1 MASCPTCG
9 QRLPKASRYCPQ
21 CGRAVTDDATKV
33 LELPPDETGQVPVEY
48 TRLERRYYG
57 VTPTALAV
65 ALAAIAVV
73 AAIVLFATGHWPIG
87 LIVLGVGLLLLLV
100 SVETGVF
107 RDRAGVAADSV
118 AARGRATTRLI
129 ALRRELR
136 KLAILRGRLL
146 FELGD
151 AVYRED
157 EQATGAARQRLVDLD
172 EAWRQREAEMQTVI
186 AQAQDRIQRRR
197 LEVQPTEM
205 VEIPD
210 EPSAPG
216 EQDPGGPAVIPEPY
230 PPPNE
235 GDPPQPA
242 IIPEPGPAVIPEP
255 GPQGP
260 EGTGR

>member
-1 MASCPTCG
+1 
-9 QRLPKASRYCPQ
+9 
-21 CGRAVTDDATKV
+21 
-33 LELPPDETGQVPVEY
+33 
-48 TRLERRYYG
+48 
-57 VTPTALAV
+57 
-65 ALAAIAVV
+65 
-73 AAIVLFATGHWPIG
+73 
-87 LIVLGVGLLLLLV
+87 
-100 SVETGVF
+100 
-107 RDRAGVAADSV
+107 
-118 AARGRATTRLI
+118 LI